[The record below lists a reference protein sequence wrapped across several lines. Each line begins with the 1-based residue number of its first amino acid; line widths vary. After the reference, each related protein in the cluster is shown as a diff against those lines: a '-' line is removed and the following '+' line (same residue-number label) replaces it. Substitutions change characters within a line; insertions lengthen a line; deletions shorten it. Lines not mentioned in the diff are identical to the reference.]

1 MAANFGGYDYSF
13 VDKNLERYT
22 CSAICTRVLRDPFLT
37 GCCGQHFCESC
48 LGYWF
53 AEHYTESCPHCRAEG
68 ENFQILYDK
77 KLKREIDSLRIHCT
91 NKEEGCEWIGEM
103 QFLQKH
109 LNPANAYGCG
119 YIEVECSNSCDGA
132 TIFVPL
138 KMKRKDLDDHLKN
151 VCPLRPYQCEHCG
164 YSDTYE
170 NIAGGYYENYAVT
183 TLSCHYNICTEF
195 PLECPNR
202 CGTNNIKR
210 KDMKDHRSQ
219 CPEEKIECPNKCR
232 PKVNKK
238 TGEIPSKTVVRRKN
252 LAEHLSVCTHRPYKC
267 EYCELKGAYYTITST
282 HCPEFPLNC
291 PNWCGRNNIRR
302 KDMKDHRSQCP
313 EELIQ
318 CSFEEAGCKQK
329 LVRHELELHMSA
341 TQQQHLLMIMGAY
354 KEMKIANDEMKQDY
368 KEMKKAYLKLESTH
382 KETTKELCQLTREL
396 SQTKAEIKQTKN
408 DHQAQNIEQ
417 NAEQYQSIFEHPTI
431 LEDENI
437 FRESDE
443 DDFFSL

>member
-119 YIEVECSNSCDGA
+119 YIEVECSNSCEGA

-138 KMKRKDLDDHLKN
+138 KMKRKDLDNHLKN

-164 YSDTYE
+164 YKDTYE
-170 NIAGGYYENYAVT
+170 NITGGYYENYAVT

-210 KDMKDHRSQ
+210 KDMKNHRGQ
-219 CPEEKIECPNKCR
+219 CPEEKIECPNKCQ
-232 PKVNKK
+232 PKAHKK
-238 TGEIPSKTVVRRKN
+238 MGEISRKTFVRRKN
-252 LAEHLSVCTHRPYKC
+252 LAKHLSGCTHRPYKC
-267 EYCELKGAYYTITST
+267 EYCGLKGPHYLVTST
-282 HCPEFPLNC
+282 HYEKCTEFLLQC
-291 PNWCGRNNIRR
+291 PNWCGRNDIKR
-302 KDMKDHRSQCP
+302 KDMEDHRSQCP
-313 EELIQ
+313 EEPVQ
-318 CSFEEAGCKQK
+318 CPFEEAGCKQK
-329 LVRHELELHMSA
+329 LVQHEMEQHMSA
-341 TQQQHLLMIMGAY
+341 NQQQHLLMVLGAY
-354 KEMKIANDEMKQDY
+354 KEMKIANEEMKQDY
-368 KEMKKAYLKLESTH
+368 KEMKKAYVKMESAH
-382 KETTKELCQLTREL
+382 KETTKELHQVKREL
-396 SQTKAEIKQTKN
+396 SQTKAELKQTKDN
-408 DHQAQNIEQ
+408 HQAQNVKQ
-417 NAEQYQSIFEHPTI
+417 NDQQYQSIFKHSS
-431 LEDENI
+431 I
-437 FRESDE
+437 FDGVSD
-443 DDFFSL
+443 DDDLFGL